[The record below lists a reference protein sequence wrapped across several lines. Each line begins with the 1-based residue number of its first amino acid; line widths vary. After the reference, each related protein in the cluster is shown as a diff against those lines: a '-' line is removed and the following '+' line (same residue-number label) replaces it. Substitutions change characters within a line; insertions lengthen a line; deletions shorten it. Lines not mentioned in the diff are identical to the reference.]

1 MAQTH
6 PRLVLV
12 RQDSD
17 SRRRGLSPS
26 ELPRR
31 RRRGPRATGRATV
44 PVTPTTNHNSA
55 TAAVAVSASAS
66 GAGTRSLLLRVRPA
80 LLALA
85 VQRCCQFSHLA
96 RGPGVG
102 TKDTRT
108 ALRLDSDTPRSS
120 VRTLPYRL
128 LRLMR
133 AYWENV
139 LYALPTLLTR
149 IIRDVGNDIE
159 LSLDSD
165 TPALRRQFEPCLTV
179 TAGRVCAWAAVPTP
193 ARRPDNLKPRRAYQ
207 ASESILPRMRQHRC
221 GPTGWTGFFPM
232 VKSGEFEGKNRSAH
246 VGQCQRPGAIA
257 FESGFNPVEDAPTPM
272 PGSMS
277 LYATVHEIYNTS
289 TKLEIFFVPETS
301 RRRPPG
307 QPELGSGSR

>member
-165 TPALRRQFEPCLTV
+165 TPPPSVRTPPYRDRRPRLRV
-179 TAGRVCAWAAVPTP
+179 GAIVAGSCSHRDAGAP
-193 ARRPDNLKPRRAYQ
+193 ARQHEAASSLRLPIRLQSQSCQGCANTFVGPQVRPD
-207 ASESILPRMRQHRC
+207 
-221 GPTGWTGFFPM
+221 F
-232 VKSGEFEGKNRSAH
+232 
-246 VGQCQRPGAIA
+246 
-257 FESGFNPVEDAPTPM
+257 
-272 PGSMS
+272 
-277 LYATVHEIYNTS
+277 
-289 TKLEIFFVPETS
+289 S
-301 RRRPPG
+301 RG
-307 QPELGSGSR
+307 